1 MNFKKIL
8 VPLDQ
13 SELAERAL
21 TPALHIAEGMS
32 AEIVLLHVVVP
43 LELDLVLY
51 ESSLRHGEEM
61 AEAYLAF
68 IRTRFVDAQPD
79 MTAKVIVSSVVPT
92 AVINYAQGSDVDL
105 IVMSSH
111 GRSGLSRWRYGSVAA
126 KVLRQ
131 APCAMLVIPA
141 ETETELFTFGRILVP
156 LDGSEMAEQA
166 LEPAMAIARAAA
178 AELVLLRVVALP
190 YIAVEFLSTER
201 NIEQIEAE
209 ASREASAYLQ
219 HLKESL
225 AGEHHILIRTE
236 TIIGPAADAISDYV
250 NENNVDIIVMSSHGR
265 SGILL
270 WTYGSVAEKVLLGT
284 DCATMIIRH

>member
-1 MNFKKIL
+1 M
-8 VPLDQ
+8 
-13 SELAERAL
+13 
-21 TPALHIAEGMS
+21 PALRIAEGIS

-51 ESSLRHGEEM
+51 ESSLKHGEEM
-61 AEAYLAF
+61 AEAYLAS
-68 IRTRFVDAQPD
+68 IRSRFADAQPK
-79 MTAKVIVSSVVPT
+79 MTVKVIVSSVVAT
-92 AVINYAQGSDVDL
+92 AVINHALESDVDL

-141 ETETELFTFGRILVP
+141 EVETELFALGRILVP
-156 LDGSEMAEQA
+156 LDGSKLAEQA
-166 LEPAMAIARAAA
+166 LEPAAAIARGAA
-178 AELVLLRVVALP
+178 AEVVLLRVVALP
-190 YIAVEFLSTER
+190 FIAEEFLSSDH
-201 NIEQIEAE
+201 NLEQIEAE
-209 ASREASAYLQ
+209 ASLEASAYLQ
-219 HLKESL
+219 QQKESL

-236 TIIGPAADAISDYV
+236 AIIGPAADTISDYV
-250 NENNVDIIVMSSHGR
+250 NENNMDMIVMSSHGR

-270 WTYGSVAEKVLLGT
+270 WTYGSVTEKVLLGT

>member
-1 MNFKKIL
+1 
-8 VPLDQ
+8 
-13 SELAERAL
+13 
-21 TPALHIAEGMS
+21 
-32 AEIVLLHVVVP
+32 
-43 LELDLVLY
+43 
-51 ESSLRHGEEM
+51 M